1 MSQNVS
7 VLRSWKGLCR
17 YSKEYRCHHGLAVQ
31 DRGRGQTLRL
41 YALDKRRQGLA
52 TRTTYPH
59 TLVRIL
65 RLYLSARVSLVIL
78 ALIIWL
84 ESRSFRSTKVYSKN
98 GRSDIAEAKYF
109 SDEGIIIGEGRF
121 SDRDLNVPDQKLRPS
136 DLTFLQWKSAAGDA
150 IKSLR
155 GFVGRNILSKSTI
168 ETMQKAQRDTRQPLS
183 EKATFERG
191 ADTPEKKAA
200 FNMMM
205 GTDFI
210 SSLGYMLK
218 DHAPISRKC
227 TLDDDRLT
235 NGGMLRTIGT
245 WEEADFEDIVLSEN
259 V

>member
-1 MSQNVS
+1 MLTSPFPVFHFRHIKDNTPYTQN
-7 VLRSWKGLCR
+7 
-17 YSKEYRCHHGLAVQ
+17 
-31 DRGRGQTLRL
+31 
-41 YALDKRRQGLA
+41 
-52 TRTTYPH
+52 
-59 TLVRIL
+59 
-65 RLYLSARVSLVIL
+65 
-78 ALIIWL
+78 
-84 ESRSFRSTKVYSKN
+84 SFRSTKVYSKN

-155 GFVGRNILSKSTI
+155 GYVGRNILSKSTI

-183 EKATFERG
+183 EKATFKRG

-218 DHAPISRKC
+218 DHAPVRASPPFPL
-227 TLDDDRLT
+227 TRLVSSLT
-235 NGGMLRTIGT
+235 PLAPFSGFVHPPSPLLGH
-245 WEEADFEDIVLSEN
+245 
-259 V
+259 